1 MFSHAVST
9 SVPTGVTAPS
19 PVITTLFFHTKYTP
33 FFLSVLIY
41 PNEER
46 LLPMLIR
53 RQNQQV

>member
-33 FFLSVLIY
+33 FSLSPYL
-41 PNEER
+41 PQR
-46 LLPMLIR
+46 RATAPMLIR
-53 RQNQQV
+53 HQNQQV